1 MPVKERKTFFMK
13 MRNLILAFLL
23 VSLLFTVVGCG
34 GADESS
40 AEPTASSEE
49 TSEAPVDTNI
59 YPEVIDL
66 GGREINVLCWDWGA
80 GSNSILGYTGEI
92 LYSTEDKATAVD
104 TAKAA
109 VIDWVEDTYHC
120 TIGGML
126 DSTTEPQQIVSNMLT
141 TGLYNYDILFEN
153 SAKLSGMVTNG
164 LLTDLNSV
172 STLHLSN
179 SWWDQNAVK
188 DLSIANHL
196 YFVCGDINTYDNLGT
211 WCVLFNKD
219 LKEAMSIEENFYDT
233 VRNGGWTFDHF
244 MEICKDVTHESDG
257 TPGINELDT
266 WAFGTETYNMYVQVL
281 AGGIKIVE
289 KDDDDLP
296 YFTVEKRTEETYNA
310 LNRIVEF
317 YKSADVM
324 VANDGTYNGKYS
336 NVWEG
341 TVHKAFIEGRELFY
355 ECGLINVASFRQM
368 DNEFGILPVPMT
380 FEGQDRFYHTVS
392 SDNSSYLAL
401 PFGVKDE
408 EDLGVVIEA
417 IAMKSKE
424 MVTPEFYDIQL
435 KYRDTRDDES
445 AEMLD
450 LIFSTRSFD
459 LGSAFRWG
467 NILGQYMTLDT
478 NFASRFDAIMNTAN
492 TAMQNSI
499 DAILNS

>member
-1 MPVKERKTFFMK
+1 MKT
-13 MRNLILAFLL
+13 RNILIALLL
-23 VSLLFTVVGCG
+23 VSLLATFCACG
-34 GADESS
+34 ETGDTSS
-40 AEPTASSEE
+40 EPPTTSEE
-49 TSEAPVDTNI
+49 TSEAPEDTNI

-66 GGREINVLCWDWGA
+66 LGREINVLCWDWGA

-92 LYSTEDKATAVD
+92 LYSTEDRATAVD

-120 TIGGML
+120 TIGGIL
-126 DSTTEPQQIVSNMLT
+126 DSSADPQQTVMNMLT
-141 TGLYNYDILFEN
+141 TGLYNYDILFQN
-153 SAKLSGMVTNG
+153 STRLSGMVTNN
-164 LLTDLNSV
+164 LLTDLNSIP
-172 STLHLSN
+172 TLHLSN
-179 SWWDQNAVK
+179 SWWDQNSVQ

-196 YFVCGDINTYDNLGT
+196 YYVCGDINTYDNLGT
-211 WCVLFNKD
+211 WCILFNKD
-219 LKEAMSIEENFYDT
+219 LKEAMNIEEDFYQT
-233 VRNGGWTFDHF
+233 VKDGGWTFDHF

-289 KDDDDLP
+289 KDDNDLP
-296 YFTVEKRTEETYNA
+296 FFTVEKRTEETYNA
-310 LNRIVEF
+310 LTKIVDF

-324 VANDGTYNGKYS
+324 VANDGTYNSKYT

-355 ECGLINVASFRQM
+355 ECGLINVASFRRM

-380 FEGQDRFYHTVS
+380 FDGQDRFYHTVS
-392 SDNSSYLAL
+392 SDNSSYLAI
-401 PFGVKDE
+401 PFGVPNE

-417 IAMKSKE
+417 ISMKSKE
-424 MVTPEFYDIQL
+424 LVTPEFYDIQL
-435 KYRDTRDDES
+435 KYRDARDDES

-450 LIFSTRSFD
+450 LIFATRSFD

-467 NILGQYMTLDT
+467 NILGQYMTLDS
-478 NFASRFDAIMNTAN
+478 NFASRFDSALIAAN
-492 TAMQNSI
+492 TAMQNTIDSI
-499 DAILNS
+499 KIS

>member
-1 MPVKERKTFFMK
+1 MKT
-13 MRNLILAFLL
+13 RNILIALLL
-23 VSLLFTVVGCG
+23 VSLLATFCACG
-34 GADESS
+34 ETGDTSS
-40 AEPTASSEE
+40 EPLAPSEE
-49 TSEAPVDTNI
+49 TSEAPEDTNI

-66 GGREINVLCWDWGA
+66 LGREINVLCWDWGA

-92 LYSTEDKATAVD
+92 LYSTEDRATAVD

-120 TIGGML
+120 TIGGIL
-126 DSTTEPQQIVSNMLT
+126 DSSADPQQTVMNMLT
-141 TGLYNYDILFEN
+141 TGLYNYDILFQN
-153 SAKLSGMVTNG
+153 STRLSGMVTNN
-164 LLTDLNSV
+164 LLTDLNSIP
-172 STLHLSN
+172 TLHLSN
-179 SWWDQNAVK
+179 SWWDQNSVQ

-196 YFVCGDINTYDNLGT
+196 YYVCGDINTYDNLGT
-211 WCVLFNKD
+211 WCILFNKD
-219 LKEAMSIEENFYDT
+219 LKEAMNIEEDFYQT
-233 VRNGGWTFDHF
+233 VKAGGWTFDHF

-296 YFTVEKRTEETYNA
+296 FFTVEKRTEETYNA
-310 LNRIVEF
+310 LTKIVDF

-324 VANDGTYNGKYS
+324 VANDGTYNSKYT

-355 ECGLINVASFRQM
+355 ECGLINVASFRRM

-380 FEGQDRFYHTVS
+380 FDGQDRFYHTVS

-401 PFGVKDE
+401 PFGVPNE

-417 IAMKSKE
+417 ISMKSKE
-424 MVTPEFYDIQL
+424 LVTPEFYDIQL
-435 KYRDTRDDES
+435 KYRDARDDES

-450 LIFSTRSFD
+450 LIFATRSFD

-467 NILGQYMTLDT
+467 NILGQYMTLDS
-478 NFASRFDAIMNTAN
+478 NFASRFDSALIAAN
-492 TAMQNSI
+492 TAMQNTIDSI
-499 DAILNS
+499 KIS

>member
-1 MPVKERKTFFMK
+1 MKT
-13 MRNLILAFLL
+13 RNILIALLL
-23 VSLLFTVVGCG
+23 VSLLATFCACG
-34 GADESS
+34 ETGDTSS
-40 AEPTASSEE
+40 EPLAPSEE
-49 TSEAPVDTNI
+49 TSEAPEDTNI

-66 GGREINVLCWDWGA
+66 LGREINVLCWDWGA

-92 LYSTEDKATAVD
+92 LYSTEDRATAVD

-120 TIGGML
+120 TIGGIL
-126 DSTTEPQQIVSNMLT
+126 DSSADPQQTVMNMLT
-141 TGLYNYDILFEN
+141 TGLYNYDILFQN
-153 SAKLSGMVTNG
+153 STRLSGMVTNN
-164 LLTDLNSV
+164 LLTDLNSIP
-172 STLHLSN
+172 TLHLSN
-179 SWWDQNAVK
+179 SWWDQNSVQ

-196 YFVCGDINTYDNLGT
+196 YYVCGDINTYDNLGT
-211 WCVLFNKD
+211 WCILFNKD
-219 LKEAMSIEENFYDT
+219 LKEAMNIEEDFYQT
-233 VRNGGWTFDHF
+233 VKDGGWTFDHF

-296 YFTVEKRTEETYNA
+296 FFTVEKRTEETYNA
-310 LNRIVEF
+310 LTKIVDF

-324 VANDGTYNGKYS
+324 VANDGTYNSKYT

-355 ECGLINVASFRQM
+355 ECGLINVASFRRM

-380 FEGQDRFYHTVS
+380 FDGQDRFYHTVS
-392 SDNSSYLAL
+392 SDNSSYLAI
-401 PFGVKDE
+401 PFGVPNE

-417 IAMKSKE
+417 ISMKSKE
-424 MVTPEFYDIQL
+424 LVTPEFYDVQL
-435 KYRDTRDDES
+435 KYRDARDDES

-450 LIFSTRSFD
+450 LIFATRSFD

-467 NILGQYMTLDT
+467 NILGQYTTLDN
-478 NFASRFDAIMNTAN
+478 NFASRFDSALIAAN
-492 TAMQNSI
+492 TAMQNTIDSI
-499 DAILNS
+499 KIS

>member
-1 MPVKERKTFFMK
+1 MKT
-13 MRNLILAFLL
+13 RNILIALLL
-23 VSLLFTVVGCG
+23 VSLLATFCACG
-34 GADESS
+34 ETGDTSS
-40 AEPTASSEE
+40 EPLAPSEE
-49 TSEAPVDTNI
+49 TSEAPEDTNI

-66 GGREINVLCWDWGA
+66 LGREINVLCWDWGA

-92 LYSTEDKATAVD
+92 LYSTEDRATAVD

-120 TIGGML
+120 TIGGIL
-126 DSTTEPQQIVSNMLT
+126 DSSADPQQTVMNMLT
-141 TGLYNYDILFEN
+141 TGLYNYDILFQN
-153 SAKLSGMVTNG
+153 STRLSGMVTNN
-164 LLTDLNSV
+164 LLTDLNSIP
-172 STLHLSN
+172 TLHLSN
-179 SWWDQNAVK
+179 SWWDQNSVQ

-196 YFVCGDINTYDNLGT
+196 YYVCGDINTYDNLGT
-211 WCVLFNKD
+211 WCILFNKD
-219 LKEAMSIEENFYDT
+219 LKEAMNIEEDFYQT
-233 VRNGGWTFDHF
+233 VKDGGWTFDHF

-296 YFTVEKRTEETYNA
+296 FFTVEKRTEETYNA
-310 LNRIVEF
+310 LTKIVDF

-324 VANDGTYNGKYS
+324 VANDGTYNSKYT

-355 ECGLINVASFRQM
+355 ECGLINVASFRRM

-380 FEGQDRFYHTVS
+380 FDGQDRFYHTVS
-392 SDNSSYLAL
+392 SDNSSYLAI
-401 PFGVKDE
+401 PFGVPNE

-417 IAMKSKE
+417 ISMKSKE
-424 MVTPEFYDIQL
+424 LVTPEFYDIQL
-435 KYRDTRDDES
+435 KYRDARDDES

-450 LIFSTRSFD
+450 LIFATRSFD

-467 NILGQYMTLDT
+467 NILGQYMTLDS
-478 NFASRFDAIMNTAN
+478 NFASRFDSALIAAN
-492 TAMQNSI
+492 TAMQNTIDSI
-499 DAILNS
+499 KIS

>member
-1 MPVKERKTFFMK
+1 MKT
-13 MRNLILAFLL
+13 RNILIALLL
-23 VSLLFTVVGCG
+23 VSLLATFCACG
-34 GADESS
+34 ETGDTSS
-40 AEPTASSEE
+40 EPLAPSEE
-49 TSEAPVDTNI
+49 TSEAPEDTNI

-66 GGREINVLCWDWGA
+66 LGREINVLCWDWGA

-92 LYSTEDKATAVD
+92 LYSTEDRATAVD

-120 TIGGML
+120 TIGGIL
-126 DSTTEPQQIVSNMLT
+126 DSSADPQQTVMNMLT
-141 TGLYNYDILFEN
+141 TGLYNYDILFQN
-153 SAKLSGMVTNG
+153 STRLSGMVTNN
-164 LLTDLNSV
+164 LLTDLNSIP
-172 STLHLSN
+172 TLHLSN
-179 SWWDQNAVK
+179 SWWDQNSVQ

-196 YFVCGDINTYDNLGT
+196 YYVCGDINTYDNLGT
-211 WCVLFNKD
+211 WCILFNKD
-219 LKEAMSIEENFYDT
+219 LKEAMNIEEDFYQT
-233 VRNGGWTFDHF
+233 VKDGGWTFDHF

-289 KDDDDLP
+289 KDDNDLP
-296 YFTVEKRTEETYNA
+296 FFTVEKRTEETYNA
-310 LNRIVEF
+310 LTKIVDF

-324 VANDGTYNGKYS
+324 VANDGTYNSKYT

-355 ECGLINVASFRQM
+355 ECGLINVASFRRM

-380 FEGQDRFYHTVS
+380 FDGQDRFYHTVS

-401 PFGVKDE
+401 PFGVPNE

-417 IAMKSKE
+417 ISMKSKE
-424 MVTPEFYDIQL
+424 LVTPEFYDIQL
-435 KYRDTRDDES
+435 KYRDARDDES

-450 LIFSTRSFD
+450 LIFATRSFD

-467 NILGQYMTLDT
+467 NILGQYMTLDS
-478 NFASRFDAIMNTAN
+478 NFASRFDSALIAAN
-492 TAMQNSI
+492 TAMQNTIDSI
-499 DAILNS
+499 KIS

>member
-1 MPVKERKTFFMK
+1 MKGSVTPVKTART
-13 MRNLILAFLL
+13 LILALL
-23 VSLLFTVVGCG
+23 AVSLLLSLFACG
-34 GADESS
+34 GTEETSS
-40 AEPTASSEE
+40 EPAASSEE
-49 TSEAPVDTNI
+49 TSSGPVDNNI
-59 YPEVIDL
+59 YPDVIDL
-66 GGREINVLCWDWGA
+66 NGREINILCWDWGA

-92 LYSTEDKATAVD
+92 LYSTEDRATAVD

-126 DSTTEPQQIVSNMLT
+126 DSSTDPQQTVSNMLT
-141 TGLYNYDILFEN
+141 TGLYNYDILFQN
-153 SAKLSGMVTNG
+153 STRLSAMVVNG
-164 LLTDLNSV
+164 LLTDLKGIP
-172 STLHLSN
+172 TLHLSN
-179 SWWDQNAVK
+179 SWWDQNSVQ
-188 DLSIANHL
+188 DLSIADHL
-196 YFVCGDINTYDNLGT
+196 YYVCGDINTYDNLGT
-211 WCVLFNKD
+211 WCILFNKD
-219 LKEAMSIEENFYDT
+219 LKEAMNIKEDFYQT
-233 VRNGGWTFDHF
+233 VKAGGWTFDHF

-257 TPGINELDT
+257 TPGINEFDT

-296 YFTVEKRTEETYNA
+296 YFTVEKRTEETFNA
-310 LNRIVEF
+310 LTKIVNF
-317 YKSADVM
+317 YQSADVM
-324 VANDGTYNGKYS
+324 VANGGKYNNYP
-336 NVWEG
+336 NVWEA

-368 DNEFGILPVPMT
+368 DDAFGILPVPMT
-380 FEGQDRFYHTVS
+380 FDGQDRFYHTVS

-401 PFGVKDE
+401 PFGIGGE
-408 EDLGVVIEA
+408 EELGTVIEA

-435 KYRDTRDDES
+435 KYRDARDDES

-450 LIFSTRSFD
+450 LIFATRSFD

-478 NFASRFDAIMNTAN
+478 NFASRFDAVLTTAN
-492 TAMQNSI
+492 TAMQNTI
-499 DAILNS
+499 DAITNQ

>member
-1 MPVKERKTFFMK
+1 MKT
-13 MRNLILAFLL
+13 RNILIALLL
-23 VSLLFTVVGCG
+23 VSLLATFCACG
-34 GADESS
+34 ETGDTSS
-40 AEPTASSEE
+40 EPPAPSEE
-49 TSEAPVDTNI
+49 TSEAPEDTNI

-66 GGREINVLCWDWGA
+66 LGREINVLCWDWGA

-92 LYSTEDKATAVD
+92 LYSTEDRATAVD

-120 TIGGML
+120 TIGGIL
-126 DSTTEPQQIVSNMLT
+126 DSSADPQQTVMNMLT
-141 TGLYNYDILFEN
+141 TGLYNYDILFQN
-153 SAKLSGMVTNG
+153 STRLSGMVTNN
-164 LLTDLNSV
+164 LLTDLNSIP
-172 STLHLSN
+172 TLHLSN
-179 SWWDQNAVK
+179 SWWDQNSVQ

-196 YFVCGDINTYDNLGT
+196 YYVCGDINTYDNLGT
-211 WCVLFNKD
+211 WCILFNKD
-219 LKEAMSIEENFYDT
+219 LKEAMNIEEDFYQT
-233 VRNGGWTFDHF
+233 VKDGGWTFDHF

-289 KDDDDLP
+289 KDDNDLP
-296 YFTVEKRTEETYNA
+296 FFTVEKRTEETYNA
-310 LNRIVEF
+310 LTKIVDF

-324 VANDGTYNGKYS
+324 VANDGTYNSKYT

-355 ECGLINVASFRQM
+355 ECGLINVASFRRM

-380 FEGQDRFYHTVS
+380 FDGQDRFYHTVS
-392 SDNSSYLAL
+392 SDNSSYLAI
-401 PFGVKDE
+401 PFGVPNE

-417 IAMKSKE
+417 ISMKSKE
-424 MVTPEFYDIQL
+424 LVTPEFYDIQL
-435 KYRDTRDDES
+435 KYRDARDDES

-450 LIFSTRSFD
+450 LIFATRSFD

-467 NILGQYMTLDT
+467 NILGQYMTLDS
-478 NFASRFDAIMNTAN
+478 NFASRFDSALIAAN
-492 TAMQNSI
+492 TAMQNTIDSI
-499 DAILNS
+499 KIS

>member
-1 MPVKERKTFFMK
+1 MKT
-13 MRNLILAFLL
+13 RNILIALLL
-23 VSLLFTVVGCG
+23 VSLLATFYACG
-34 GADESS
+34 ETGDTSS
-40 AEPTASSEE
+40 EPLAPSEE
-49 TSEAPVDTNI
+49 TSEAPEDTNI

-66 GGREINVLCWDWGA
+66 LGREINVLCWDWGA

-92 LYSTEDKATAVD
+92 LYSTEDRATAVD

-109 VIDWVEDTYHC
+109 VIDWVEDAYHC
-120 TIGGML
+120 TIGGIL
-126 DSTTEPQQIVSNMLT
+126 DSTADPQQTVMNMLT
-141 TGLYNYDILFEN
+141 TGLYNYDILFQN
-153 SAKLSGMVTNG
+153 STRLSGMVTNN
-164 LLTDLNSV
+164 LLTDLNSIP
-172 STLHLSN
+172 TLHLSN
-179 SWWDQNAVK
+179 SWWDQNSVQ

-196 YFVCGDINTYDNLGT
+196 YYVCGDINTYDNLGT
-211 WCVLFNKD
+211 WCILFNKD
-219 LKEAMSIEENFYDT
+219 LKEAMNIEEDFYQT
-233 VRNGGWTFDHF
+233 VKDGGWTFDHF

-296 YFTVEKRTEETYNA
+296 FFTVEKRTEETYNA
-310 LNRIVEF
+310 LTKIVDF

-324 VANDGTYNGKYS
+324 VANDGTYNSKYT

-355 ECGLINVASFRQM
+355 ECGLINVASFRRM

-380 FEGQDRFYHTVS
+380 FDGQDRFYHTVS
-392 SDNSSYLAL
+392 SDNSSYLAI
-401 PFGVKDE
+401 PFGVPNE

-417 IAMKSKE
+417 ISMKSKE
-424 MVTPEFYDIQL
+424 LVTPEFYDIQL
-435 KYRDTRDDES
+435 KYRDARDDES

-450 LIFSTRSFD
+450 LIFATRSFD

-467 NILGQYMTLDT
+467 NILGQYMTLDS
-478 NFASRFDAIMNTAN
+478 NFASRFDSALIAAN
-492 TAMQNSI
+492 TAMQNTIDSI
-499 DAILNS
+499 KIS